1 MVDIDE
7 DIAVA
12 EAEAEVLT
20 GIAAMKTALTVG
32 TVEGMMTGTSIMK
45 VEAGGTGAQ
54 ALATEEGEVEA
65 LVEDGIAA
73 LSGKAVRRD
82 VPKLSSGTGK
92 GNSKKKL
99 IKEIQMVAT
108 MTRESTMMGL
118 CKMVA
123 DIIVISCNR
132 SKEAMNTDSF
142 SSIRFVFSLLYVV
155 WLGYLAFF
163 FNQFSFRWG
172 LPIQ

>member
-12 EAEAEVLT
+12 EAEVLT
-20 GIAAMKTALTVG
+20 GSAAMKTALTVG

-65 LVEDGIAA
+65 LVDGGITA

-118 CKMVA
+118 CKMVT
-123 DIIVISCNR
+123 DIIVISSNR

-163 FNQFSFRWG
+163 FNQFTFRWG

>member
-1 MVDIDE
+1 MGDIDE
-7 DIAVA
+7 DIAGA
-12 EAEAEVLT
+12 EAEAEAPT

-32 TVEGMMTGTSIMK
+32 MVEGTMTGTSIMK

-99 IKEIQMVAT
+99 IKEMLMVAT
-108 MTRESTMMGL
+108 MTRESTMMGI
-118 CKMVA
+118 CKMVM
-123 DIIVISCNR
+123 DIIVISC
-132 SKEAMNTDSF
+132 SWSEEAMNTDPF
-142 SSIRFVFSLLYVV
+142 SSIWFVFSLMYVV
-155 WLGYLAFF
+155 WLGCLAFF
-163 FNQFSFRWG
+163 LNQFTLRWR

>member
-7 DIAVA
+7 DIAV
-12 EAEAEVLT
+12 AEAEVLT

-65 LVEDGIAA
+65 LVDGGIAA

-82 VPKLSSGTGK
+82 VRKLSSGTGK

-118 CKMVA
+118 CKMVT

-132 SKEAMNTDSF
+132 SKEAMNTDYF

-163 FNQFSFRWG
+163 FNQFTFRWR